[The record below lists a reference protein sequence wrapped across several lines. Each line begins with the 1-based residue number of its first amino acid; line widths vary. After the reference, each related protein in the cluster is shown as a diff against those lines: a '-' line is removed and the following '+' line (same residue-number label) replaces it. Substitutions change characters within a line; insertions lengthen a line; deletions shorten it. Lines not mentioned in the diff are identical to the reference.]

1 MVKRDPDA
9 TRQRILDAGF
19 AEIYRCGF
27 QKASVDQI
35 LADTGLT
42 KGAFYHH
49 FTTKADL
56 GYAVLDEV
64 IGTRVLERWVAPM
77 ERSQNPIDG
86 LLDAFSQT
94 TPEELEQIC
103 ACGCPLNN
111 LAQEMSSVDE
121 TFRRKIAQV
130 YQHWKDRMA
139 NALMRGQTAGLIDP
153 QLDCADVAAFIIATL
168 EGSAGAVKNAR
179 DPAMLQACM
188 NGISRYL
195 ESLRSPVLVT
205 AS

>member
-9 TRQRILDAGF
+9 TRQCILEAGF
-19 AEIYRCGF
+19 AEIHRRGF

-35 LADTGLT
+35 LAETGLT

-49 FTTKADL
+49 FATKAEL

-77 ERSQNPIDG
+77 ERAQNPVDG
-86 LLDAFSQT
+86 LLDALEQT
-94 TPEELEQIC
+94 TPEEIEQIC

-121 TFRRKIAQV
+121 IFRRKIAQV
-130 YQHWKDRMA
+130 YQHWKGRMA
-139 NALMRGQTAGLIDP
+139 NALMRGQGAGLIDP
-153 QLDCADVAAFIIATL
+153 ELDCAEVAAFVIATL
-168 EGSAGAVKNAR
+168 EGSAGVVKNAR
-179 DPAMLQACM
+179 DPVMLRACM
-188 NGISRYL
+188 SGITRYL
-195 ESLRSPVLVT
+195 ESVRAPALVPAT
-205 AS
+205 